1 MNGGYVIAES
11 KVTDEFLRHV
21 IGKEAS
27 FTVTGLYSKLSEL
40 YKTRKN
46 VIVSTKDGDDHMI
59 TYGSIVYDDFS
70 EIYIVTSF
78 ASFLVAAVSVSKDDT
93 CAGKYISIQ

>member
-1 MNGGYVIAES
+1 MIGGYVIAES

-46 VIVSTKDGDDHMI
+46 IIVSTKDGEDHI
-59 TYGSIVYDDFS
+59 VTYGSILYDAFS
-70 EIYIVTSF
+70 DIYIITSF
-78 ASFLVAAVSVSKDDT
+78 ASFLVAAVTVSKNDT
-93 CAGKYISIQ
+93 CAAKYISIQ

>member
-11 KVTDEFLRHV
+11 KVIDEFLKHV
-21 IGKEAS
+21 NKKEAS

-46 VIVSTKDGDDHMI
+46 VIVSAKDGEGHI
-59 TYGSIVYDDFS
+59 VTYASIVYNALSD
-70 EIYIVTSF
+70 IYVITSF
-78 ASFLVAAVSVSKDDT
+78 ATFMVAAVAVSKNDT
-93 CAGKYISIQ
+93 CTAKYVSIQ